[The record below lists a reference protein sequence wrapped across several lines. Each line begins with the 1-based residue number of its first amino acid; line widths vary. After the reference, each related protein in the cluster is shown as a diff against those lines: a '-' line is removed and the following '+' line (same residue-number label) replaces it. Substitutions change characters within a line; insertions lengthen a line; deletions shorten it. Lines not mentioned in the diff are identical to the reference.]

1 MPRTWII
8 ASLGMILLPLASGSF
23 NSDAGFGVLAL
34 PVYAG
39 LAVAGRRPLINHSLQ
54 ALALIFLT
62 AGVLTLPL
70 HWP

>member
-1 MPRTWII
+1 MV
-8 ASLGMILLPLASGSF
+8 LLPLTSGSF
-23 NSDAGFGVLAL
+23 NSDARFGILAL

-39 LAVAGRRPLINHSLQ
+39 LAVAGRQPVLNRAIA
-54 ALALIFLT
+54 ALAVSLLA